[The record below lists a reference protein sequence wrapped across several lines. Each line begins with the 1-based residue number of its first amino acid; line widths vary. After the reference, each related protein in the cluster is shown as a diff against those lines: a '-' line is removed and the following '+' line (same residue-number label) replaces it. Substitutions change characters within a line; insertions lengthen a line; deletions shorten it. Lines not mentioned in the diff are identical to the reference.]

1 MLKTLLKI
9 RWKGLLYN
17 MFARRRG
24 KKNSGKGMMI
34 LFAFLLLYL
43 VAAFGLMFGFMFYSM
58 YEPFNAIDMGWLY
71 YSLAAVLS
79 TMLCFIGS
87 VFFTQTMLFDAKDN
101 ELLLSLPIKPATI
114 IGSRILL
121 LLLINYGYS
130 LLIMAACG
138 VVRCFVA
145 PVTALGVVR
154 YVLCCLLLPLLPS
167 TLSCIVGGLIAL
179 IISRLRNKNLFSLL
193 LSLVFLGAYFA
204 VCFNMQDY
212 IEKMVKNGA
221 AIGEAIQKALPP
233 FYAMGLAMQNGDW
246 LQLLIFALWCIV
258 PFALVFLLLSRTFIR
273 IATSKRGQKKVKYE
287 AKAMHASSVRWSG
300 TCKELR
306 RLVNSSAYMLN
317 GCLGAILSVAVAVLT
332 LFKGEGILQTLANVY
347 AGGADVSTF
356 AMPMACIIEC
366 FTLSMSILSAPSISL
381 EGKNIWLLQSMPMTA
396 ADVLMPKVYMHLII
410 TVPASL
416 LSSLMYAL
424 ALPMGTLDIVLIFLV
439 PLLITFTMALLGVV
453 VNLRWPRF
461 DYTNETMVVKQ
472 SASSTITM
480 FSGMGIVLLPLLLYV
495 LLLGKVI
502 SVHTML
508 FIFAGVLAIADVIMY
523 DYLAHRADRAFAK
536 LNQG

>member
-246 LQLLIFALWCIV
+246 LQLLIFAMWCIV

-317 GCLGAILSVAVAVLT
+317 GCLGSILSVAVAVLT

>member
-317 GCLGAILSVAVAVLT
+317 GCLGSILSVAVAVLT

-366 FTLSMSILSAPSISL
+366 FTMSMSILSAPSISL

>member
-317 GCLGAILSVAVAVLT
+317 GCLGSILSVAVAVLT

>member
-145 PVTALGVVR
+145 PVTALDVVR

-317 GCLGAILSVAVAVLT
+317 GCLGSILSVAVAVLT

-347 AGGADVSTF
+347 AGGADVSAF

-439 PLLITFTMALLGVV
+439 PLLITVTMALLGVV

>member
-145 PVTALGVVR
+145 PVTALDVVR

-317 GCLGAILSVAVAVLT
+317 GCLGSILSVAVAVLT

-347 AGGADVSTF
+347 AGGADVSAF

-439 PLLITFTMALLGVV
+439 PLLITVTMALLGVV

-472 SASSTITM
+472 SASSTW
-480 FSGMGIVLLPLLLYV
+480 
-495 LLLGKVI
+495 
-502 SVHTML
+502 
-508 FIFAGVLAIADVIMY
+508 A
-523 DYLAHRADRAFAK
+523 R
-536 LNQG
+536 